1 MFEFADFYI
10 FILHVLSCVLVHC
23 QCPAS
28 SFWWYRAWPYRF
40 KMRPFA
46 KMRPFI
52 DQSLGHVEKLASAH
66 TVRWMPAK
74 LWDFFLSW
82 ESGSGIIWFGS
93 GYGFSQNERSDKL
106 LQFSFFPCFNCTDQF
121 SLDCSFKL
129 KVTPVG
135 WFFFWSTIRYFYNF
149 PICLKYRGRIR
160 IRIWIRNF

>member
-1 MFEFADFYI
+1 MLESKLSKKCLNLQIFTFSFYMYCPVYSYTVSVQLRV
-10 FILHVLSCVLVHC
+10 FLVI
-23 QCPAS
+23 QS
-28 SFWWYRAWPYRF
+28 LTWS
-40 KMRPFA
+40 FA

-93 GYGFSQNERSDKL
+93 GYGFSKNERSDKL

-135 WFFFWSTIRYFYNF
+135 WFFFLIN
-149 PICLKYRGRIR
+149 
-160 IRIWIRNF
+160 N